1 MQRATDPSA
10 RRKPLEPPAAVTA
23 KIAVVDDDPAFGA
36 QLARLLGREG
46 FTAVAYDSGEAFLRD
61 LPHATPD
68 LVILDQMMPGAT
80 GMEVLRRLRTTSDM
94 PCIMLTGSEDEATRI
109 AGLEGGA
116 DDYIV
121 KSAPPREILARIRI
135 ALRRGAAAQ
144 APAPPAPAA
153 RWAFS
158 PAERVLRDPEGQ
170 IVRLTSSEFELLHLL
185 HERQGQPV
193 SREECHRRVLRR
205 PYRVEDRAID
215 TLVAKLRGKIEP
227 ERDGPRRI
235 HALRGVGYVFVG
247 FDPVAGPPA
256 RPRLG

>member
-1 MQRATDPSA
+1 MPGAKIPPRATTLWNRLDT
-10 RRKPLEPPAAVTA
+10 VTA

-46 FTAVAYDSGEAFLRD
+46 FTALAYDGGEAFLAA
-61 LPHATPD
+61 LPDVPPD

-80 GMEVLRRLRTTSDM
+80 GMEVLRRLRATSDM

-135 ALRRGAAAQ
+135 ALRRGAAL
-144 APAPPAPAA
+144 PATQPPAA
-153 RWAFS
+153 RWEFS
-158 PAERVLRDPEGQ
+158 AAERTLRDPQGQ
-170 IVRLTSSEFELLHLL
+170 IVHLTSSEFELLHLL

-247 FDPVAGPPA
+247 FDAAATPPA
-256 RPRLG
+256 RPRHG

>member
-1 MQRATDPSA
+1 M
-10 RRKPLEPPAAVTA
+10 TA
-23 KIAVVDDDPAFGA
+23 QIAVVDDDPAFGM

-46 FTAVAYDSGEAFLRD
+46 FTAVAYGGGEAFLAA
-61 LPHATPD
+61 LPHAPAD

-80 GMEVLRRLRTTSDM
+80 GMEVLHRLRATSDV

-121 KSAPPREILARIRI
+121 KSAPPRELLARIRI
-135 ALRRGAAAQ
+135 ALRRGAAHGG
-144 APAPPAPAA
+144 PSGAPAA
-153 RWAFS
+153 ALAPGLTPSATPGPAATARGWDFS
-158 PAERVLRDPEGQ
+158 PATRILRDPSGQ
-170 IVRLTSSEFELLHLL
+170 LVRLTSSEFELLHLL

-247 FDPVAGPPA
+247 FDAPAPPA
-256 RPRLG
+256 GLRHA

>member
-1 MQRATDPSA
+1 MTGATN
-10 RRKPLEPPAAVTA
+10 LPPVATLWTSPHPVPA
-23 KIAVVDDDPAFGA
+23 KIAVVDDDPAFGT

-46 FTAVAYDSGEAFLRD
+46 FTAVAYGGGEAFLAA
-61 LPHATPD
+61 LPDAAPD

-80 GMEVLRRLRTTSDM
+80 GMEVLRRLRESSDM
-94 PCIMLTGSEDEATRI
+94 PCIMLTGSEDAATRI

-135 ALRRGAAAQ
+135 ALRRGAALPP
-144 APAPPAPAA
+144 PAPPAA
-153 RWAFS
+153 RWEFS
-158 PAERVLRDPEGQ
+158 PAERTLRDPEGQ
-170 IVRLTSSEFELLHLL
+170 LVRLTSSEFELLHLL

-227 ERDGPRRI
+227 EQNGPRRI

-247 FDPVAGPPA
+247 FDAAAGPPA
-256 RPRLG
+256 RPRHG